1 MISGI
6 SMNYKGYIYVFVF
19 LADFNNISKIINLYS
34 YIKQTHMSQKIVK
47 MEKHVNYMLLFM
59 DVHRP

>member
-1 MISGI
+1 MTSGI

>member
-1 MISGI
+1 MTSGI
-6 SMNYKGYIYVFVF
+6 SMNYKGYVYVFVF

>member
-1 MISGI
+1 MTSGI
-6 SMNYKGYIYVFVF
+6 SMNSKGYVYVFVF

-59 DVHRP
+59 DVQ